1 MAAMALGL
9 LGAFAVKGRWSM
21 KRLFLVVAVAAA
33 AALLP
38 VTGAG
43 ADPVNSP
50 QAVLFEATCT
60 GLGTVTLANT
70 GPAHTEALQVVG
82 TNTVVLVPFNGAP
95 GIISAGTATGTTC
108 TFVEP
113 PPGFPNTVP
122 VVIING

>member
-1 MAAMALGL
+1 
-9 LGAFAVKGRWSM
+9 M
-21 KRLFLVVAVAAA
+21 KRLLLVVAVAAA
-33 AALLP
+33 AALFP

-50 QAVLFEATCT
+50 QAALFEATCT

-95 GIISAGTATGTTC
+95 GIISAGTAAGTTC
-108 TFVEP
+108 TFAAP
-113 PPGFPNTVP
+113 PPGFPNTLP
-122 VVIING
+122 VVIVNG

>member
-1 MAAMALGL
+1 
-9 LGAFAVKGRWSM
+9 M
-21 KRLFLVVAVAAA
+21 KRTFLALAIAAA
-33 AALLP
+33 TALVPLSS
-38 VTGAG
+38 AN
-43 ADPVNSP
+43 ADPVNS
-50 QAVLFEATCT
+50 QQGVLFEATCT

-95 GIISAGTATGTTC
+95 GIISAGTAAGTTC
-108 TFVEP
+108 TFAEP

>member
-1 MAAMALGL
+1 
-9 LGAFAVKGRWSM
+9 M
-21 KRLFLVVAVAAA
+21 KRLLLVVAVAAA
-33 AALLP
+33 AALVP

-50 QAVLFEATCT
+50 QAALFEATCT

-95 GIISAGTATGTTC
+95 GIIRAGTAAGTTC
-108 TFVEP
+108 TFAAP

-122 VVIING
+122 VVIVNG

>member
-1 MAAMALGL
+1 
-9 LGAFAVKGRWSM
+9 M
-21 KRLFLVVAVAAA
+21 KRLLVVVAIAAA
-33 AALLP
+33 AAVVP

-95 GIISAGTATGTTC
+95 GIISAGTAAGTTC
-108 TFVEP
+108 TFAKP